1 MAFQHSSMAAGKWF
15 TYTLC
20 QQMGNIGS
28 EVGRAAR
35 WKEKDAKLFE
45 GAVFRAIELLDLTLT
60 DIRWKNRFKEIA
72 RAKETVCDAFTGG
85 TEYNSS
91 FAELE
96 KYFYHFAYAAR
107 NSIGRK
113 IV

>member
-1 MAFQHSSMAAGKWF
+1 MAFQHSSMASGKLF
-15 TYTLC
+15 EYTLC

-35 WKEKDAKLFE
+35 WKGKDEKLFE
-45 GAVFRAIELLDLTLT
+45 SAVYRAIELLDLTLT
-60 DIRWKNRFKEIA
+60 DVRWKNRFKEIA
-72 RAKETVCDAFTGG
+72 RAKETLCDAFTGG
-85 TEYNSS
+85 KEYNST

-107 NSIGRK
+107 NSVGRK
-113 IV
+113 R

>member
-1 MAFQHSSMAAGKWF
+1 MAFQHSSMASGKWF
-15 TYTLC
+15 QYTLC

-35 WKEKDAKLFE
+35 WKEKDTKLFE
-45 GAVFRAIELLDLTLT
+45 GAVFRAIELIDLMLT
-60 DIRWKNRFKEIA
+60 DMRWKNRFREIA
-72 RAKETVCDAFTGG
+72 RAKECIGDAFTGG
-85 TEYNSS
+85 KAYNSS

-107 NSIGRK
+107 NSVGRK
-113 IV
+113 PV

>member
-1 MAFQHSSMAAGKWF
+1 MAFQHSSMASGKWF

-28 EVGRAAR
+28 EVGRAAK

-45 GAVFRAIELLDLTLT
+45 EAVFRAIELLDLTLT
-60 DIRWKNRFKEIA
+60 DTRWKNRFREIA

-85 TEYNSS
+85 KEYNSS

-113 IV
+113 AV

>member
-15 TYTLC
+15 EYTLC

-28 EVGRAAR
+28 EVGRANR
-35 WKEKDAKLFE
+35 WKEKDPKLFE
-45 GAVFRAIELLDLTLT
+45 SAVFRAIELLDLTLT
-60 DIRWKNRFKEIA
+60 DTRWKNRFKEIA
-72 RAKETVCDAFTGG
+72 RAKETVCDAYTGG
-85 TEYNSS
+85 TEYNST

-113 IV
+113 L

>member
-1 MAFQHSSMAAGKWF
+1 MASGKWF

-35 WKEKDAKLFE
+35 WEEKDAKLFE

-60 DIRWKNRFKEIA
+60 DMRWKNRFREIA

-85 TEYNSS
+85 KEYNSS

-113 IV
+113 VV